1 MATRTRFAAL
11 LLIFAILPSRWL
23 LPQEASAKKPTE
35 GAAPE
40 QATAESN
47 ARFSRTHCDVPSCVQ
62 KVLYFSNISQP
73 VDMQD
78 VVNAMRAI
86 ADIQRVQQILG
97 SQIIIIEGTAE
108 QVAMGEKLASEI
120 DKDKRRFG
128 GLGYRIDFRIQESE
142 GDKRLRSRFYSFVTE
157 VRQTAR
163 LSIGRQ
169 SPSQAQTE
177 PASEAKQPSDSSNAR
192 GIECRVLAE
201 NERTLEL
208 AVETAFSS
216 DTTHEPG
223 GGGVPPL
230 LRSRVHV
237 TVELDKPT
245 VISRI
250 SDPGGD
256 SSFTIELTASRIKE
270 R

>member
-11 LLIFAILPSRWL
+11 LLIFAILLSRWL
-23 LPQEASAKKPTE
+23 FPQEATAKKPTE
-35 GAAPE
+35 SAAPE
-40 QATAESN
+40 QTTTESN

-86 ADIQRVQQILG
+86 ADIQRVQLILG

-108 QVAMGEKLASEI
+108 QVAMAEKLAAEI

-128 GLGYRIDFRIQESE
+128 GLGYRIDLKIQESE
-142 GDKRLRSRFYSFVTE
+142 GDKRLRSRLYSFVSE
-157 VRQTAR
+157 ARQTAR
-163 LSIGRQ
+163 VSSGRQ
-169 SPSQAQTE
+169 APVQVPSE
-177 PASEAKQPSDSSNAR
+177 PASETKQPSDSSNAR
-192 GIECRVLAE
+192 GIECRILAE

-208 AVETAFSS
+208 MVETAFST
-216 DTTHEPG
+216 DTPHEPG
-223 GGGVPPL
+223 GGAAPL

-245 VISRI
+245 VISKI
-250 SDPGGD
+250 ADPDGD
-256 SSFTIELTASRIKE
+256 SSFTIELTATRIKE